1 MPIYNSE
8 DSVIYYEIEGQGTRP
23 LVLLHGYALNG
34 LMWEFQRQAFSENYK
49 LITIDLR
56 GFGKS
61 SCGEKWSGADMAN
74 DVKGIIET
82 LGLADVAVLGFSMSG
97 PVAVRLAY
105 EMPDIVTR
113 LILVSSILPSSGH
126 TRTPGETRLQEREL
140 TALETGGIEG
150 WLESISFRTGPLVE
164 GMFEKNPAIAPLWE
178 QIISRHRRDYLLCML
193 RGRLDT
199 ISNIDWRSRLEK
211 IRQKTLIIAGSNDL
225 KFIDASRH
233 LAGAIP
239 DSKIVIIDGAG
250 HIVNLEAPEEFSR
263 AVLEFLSQ

>member
-1 MPIYNSE
+1 MPFYNSE
-8 DSVIYYEIEGQGTRP
+8 NAAIYYEIEGQGIRP

-34 LMWEFQRQAFSENYK
+34 LMWELQRQAFSENYK

-61 SCGEKWSGADMAN
+61 SCGKCWSGADMAN
-74 DVKGIIET
+74 DVKGVIET

-97 PVAVRLAY
+97 PVAVRLAC
-105 EMPDIVTR
+105 EIPDIVTR
-113 LILVSSILPSSGH
+113 LILVSSILPSSG
-126 TRTPGETRLQEREL
+126 RPKSPGETRLQEREL
-140 TALETGGIEG
+140 AALEIGGIDA

-164 GMFEKNPAIAPLWE
+164 GMFEKNPAILPLWE

-193 RGRLDT
+193 RSRLNT

-225 KFIDASRH
+225 KFIDASHH

-239 DSKIVIIDGAG
+239 DSKLVIIEEAG
-250 HIVNLEAPEEFSR
+250 HMVNLEAPEEFNR
-263 AVLEFLSQ
+263 AVLGFLS